1 MSKPG
6 SSCVW
11 SNDHPTDHYVPA
23 LQFRVEQPQI
33 GHQLIAVPG
42 HQVASVTF
50 QVLAIHV
57 LISALLLDD
66 EHLRAQ
72 LQNGVQL
79 LLAQVAVMFAD
90 PIDCHVLIP

>member
-1 MSKPG
+1 MVTLPSHHVAG
-6 SSCVW
+6 V
-11 SNDHPTDHYVPA
+11 A
-23 LQFRVEQPQI
+23 L
-33 GHQLIAVPG
+33 
-42 HQVASVTF
+42 
-50 QVLAIHV
+50 QVLAIDILV
-57 LISALLLDD
+57 NAFLLDD